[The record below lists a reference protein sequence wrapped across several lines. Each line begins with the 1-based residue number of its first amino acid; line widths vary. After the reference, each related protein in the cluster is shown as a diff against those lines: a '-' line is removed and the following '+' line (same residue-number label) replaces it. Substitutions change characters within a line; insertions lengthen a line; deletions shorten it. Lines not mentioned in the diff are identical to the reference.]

1 MQGNVRIKYTSWISE
16 MGHICHGWTFGTWTA
31 SAPQRLSLNKEEEIQ
46 NLKMF
51 HPGQKL
57 ETSVTDELLAT
68 WTAPWDPQEAGQGDS
83 LTVAGYCMV
92 SHVTAWYYMVSY
104 KVLQGPVSPQEQ
116 KWTFGQGDSWT
127 VADSTSQSGRR
138 RKCKT
143 GKCEKEIDKS
153 EEKMLEY
160 QTHCFAVVGSMNSPV
175 HVNSNKKFEVDDR

>member
-1 MQGNVRIKYTSWISE
+1 MVLCTRSKMQGTVRIKNTSWISE

-104 KVLQGPVSPQEQ
+104 KVLQGPVSPQETPRSRSGHLDKVTVRQLQTLPLKVDVGGNVKQGNVKKKLTNQ
-116 KWTFGQGDSWT
+116 KKKCWNTKHIASQWLDQWTHQ
-127 VADSTSQSGRR
+127 
-138 RKCKT
+138 C
-143 GKCEKEIDKS
+143 
-153 EEKMLEY
+153 M
-160 QTHCFAVVGSMNSPV
+160 
-175 HVNSNKKFEVDDR
+175 